1 MPLSEKQID
10 SIVNEMIEAETNNT
24 LAPSIPPRY
33 PDFTIDEAY
42 KVQMRYQERKI
53 KAGEKVIGKKAGLT
67 SKVMQERS
75 GATEP
80 DFGFITDKMV
90 VPEGDPIDLSK
101 LQRPGFD
108 GAEIAFLMKEDLQG
122 PGVNVAM
129 ALEATAAV
137 LPCIEITAS
146 RISRPPDGTEKKSRF
161 AQSVADNGHAGRFVF
176 GGKLTPIENIDLRLV
191 GMMLELNGE
200 VVGTAAGAAV
210 LGNPARVVAWL
221 ANKLAELGTKLHA
234 GEIVVTGTMVGGIKP
249 KAGDV
254 FKVTFDR
261 IGAVT
266 AIMAK

>member
-1 MPLSEKQID
+1 MPLSVKQID
-10 SIVNEMIEAETNNT
+10 SIVSEMIEAEINNT
-24 LAPSIPPRY
+24 LGPAITPRY

-42 KVQMRYQERKI
+42 KVQMRYMERKI
-53 KAGEKVIGKKAGLT
+53 EAGEKVIGKKAGLT
-67 SKVMQERS
+67 SKVMQKRT
-75 GATEP
+75 GTTEP

-90 VPEGDPIDLSK
+90 VPEGDPVDLSK
-101 LQRPGFD
+101 LRHPGFD
-108 GAEIAFLMKEDLQG
+108 GAEIAFLMKEDLKG
-122 PGVNVAM
+122 PGVNVATV
-129 ALEATAAV
+129 LQATAGV

-146 RISRPPDGTEKKSRF
+146 RLSSPNGFNIKDSI
-161 AQSVADNGHAGRFVF
+161 ADNGHAGRFVF
-176 GGKLTPIENIDLRLV
+176 GGKLTPIKNIDLRLV